1 MKPQTPNLLGYPLVL
16 LEATR
21 LDAAWYFA
29 LEKWWTRQPEAQN
42 HALLMLWQ
50 TRPTLMLGRYQNP
63 MEELNLDVVRAKGI
77 TCVRRPSG
85 GGTIYTDEG
94 GWQFSFIHPNLSEQ
108 EEMTLEPETEDSA
121 TTGDLDLDSR
131 FRPYIR
137 RIVDAL
143 NHLGW
148 PVTFSGRND
157 LLLNGKK
164 ISGNAQYRLNGY
176 VVHHGSL
183 LFSTDLDAMTEAS
196 RPPQYKCTSKGVSSV
211 RERVMNL
218 SEALPPAHNELDSK
232 GFRPLL
238 LRTLL
243 YLDSD
248 QPLPERTLTEQQ
260 IKEVERIAEEYRGV
274 ERLWQK
280 NPAFSIE
287 HEGQFSGGHLYFDLE
302 VEHGVIQACAF
313 RGDFFAV
320 QELAQLEKS
329 LCGCLYDRTAVRAR
343 LEAFRERWPFCAI
356 EPDEVA
362 SLIPETGQSQCDQDS
377 LVRKPAG

>member
-1 MKPQTPNLLGYPLVL
+1 M
-16 LEATR
+16 
-21 LDAAWYFA
+21 
-29 LEKWWTRQPEAQN
+29 
-42 HALLMLWQ
+42 
-50 TRPTLMLGRYQNP
+50 
-63 MEELNLDVVRAKGI
+63 
-77 TCVRRPSG
+77 
-85 GGTIYTDEG
+85 
-94 GWQFSFIHPNLSEQ
+94 
-108 EEMTLEPETEDSA
+108 
-121 TTGDLDLDSR
+121 
-131 FRPYIR
+131 
-137 RIVDAL
+137 DAL

-218 SEALPPAHNELDSK
+218 SEALPPAHNKLDSK

-343 LEAFRERWPFCAI
+343 LETFRERWPFCAI

-377 LVRKPAG
+377 LVRKPSG